1 MNESNIGTPTSN
13 TQYTISVWVKRA
25 SLGTQ
30 NILSSYRSGN
40 EDTELLFDSSDRIE
54 WRNRISGSYSSGGG
68 WQKTSTKKLRDTNG
82 WYHIVAQ
89 RDGANAK
96 IFVNGEEV
104 TYGTNNQSAGD
115 SCWNTD
121 HDPMS
126 IGTANLAS
134 VSRYFDGSMS
144 HFHFCDGNV
153 YAPTVFGSTDST
165 TGEWKINTS
174 PSITMGTNGFTILKD
189 GNTITDQSSNSNNFT
204 LGGGTLTKTEDCP
217 SNVFATLNPLEYSP
231 NPATLDNG
239 NTTYN
244 KSSTGS
250 GHNATA
256 TGTIGAMT
264 GKWYYEFKPTNTT
277 AFVTGMVR
285 TNHVLPDAEGYF
297 GNDAGGYGV
306 TKTGRMVAGSE
317 SSVTGLSIG
326 ANDIVGLAFDLDN
339 GKFYVHVNGTYML
352 SGDPTSG
359 STGTGSLGNI
369 ALGSNIYVPY
379 VANANYGATNLQ
391 YFNFG
396 NGYFGTTAV
405 ASAGTNASG
414 IGIFEY
420 DVPTGYTALSTKGL
434 NE

>member
-1 MNESNIGTPTSN
+1 MASTYLSRTLGAATNRKKFTLSFWFKRSKLDQ
-13 TQYTISVWVKRA
+13 QYLWQS
-25 SLGTQ
+25 
-30 NILSSYRSGN
+30 
-40 EDTELLFDSSDRIE
+40 F
-54 WRNRISGSYSSGGG
+54 YSSNFGYRFGIYFNSDNTLHFKGVDGG
-68 WQKTSTKKLRDTNG
+68 STHTFFGTNRVFRDTNA
-82 WYHIVAQ
+82 WYHLYIGVDSTQATESD
-89 RDGANAK
+89 RFK
-96 IFVNGEEV
+96 IYVNGVQETSFSSS
-104 TYGTNNQSAGD
+104 TYPNQNRDFALGVD
-115 SCWNTD
+115 G
-121 HDPMS
+121 S
-126 IGTANLAS
+126 INYLLYIGRYGNS
-134 VSRYFDGSMS
+134 SSNYFDGSMS
-144 HFHFCDGNV
+144 HFHYVDGSV
-153 YAPTVFGSTDST
+153 IAHTQFGSTDST

-174 PSITMGTNGFTILKD
+174 PTISSYGTAGFLILKD
-189 GNTITDQSSNSNNFT
+189 GM
-204 LGGGTLTKTEDCP
+204 TKTEDCP

-405 ASAGTNASG
+405 SSAGTNASG
-414 IGIFEY
+414 NGIFEY

-434 NE
+434 NL